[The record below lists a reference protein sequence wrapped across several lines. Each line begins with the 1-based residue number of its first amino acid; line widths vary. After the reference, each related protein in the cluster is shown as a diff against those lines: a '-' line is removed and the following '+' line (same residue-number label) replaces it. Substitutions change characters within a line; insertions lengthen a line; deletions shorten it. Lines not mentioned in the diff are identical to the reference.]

1 MANAARLRELLG
13 PYRAGHV
20 NGNGNGSQHRETKK
34 GISSA
39 VCPVAVV
46 YRNGSATCTLEL
58 GDEWRVSLRE
68 NLLESLRANFSAEN
82 VKIIY

>member
-1 MANAARLRELLG
+1 
-13 PYRAGHV
+13 
-20 NGNGNGSQHRETKK
+20 
-34 GISSA
+34 
-39 VCPVAVV
+39 VAVV